1 MGGKALKTV
10 GRIHKEEMEA
20 TYEVLREHIYQ
31 ALGLVIGEYVP
42 CGSFLVRE
50 SCGDIDI
57 AFDVNVAM
65 KRLGLDKEGITKRL
79 NDLYVTLPEYN
90 YSKGLDIH
98 SIPFPIFDKDGK
110 RTDRYVQVDLMPVE
124 SVEMAKWGM
133 MTDGSVPFKSATRNG
148 LLRAIAKFRDTV
160 VHTNNEGTII
170 SFDRFC
176 FDQRHGLFRMVR
188 SFEGKN
194 GRINK
199 TPKTIRKTLVTN
211 VPKDIINILLGV
223 DCKKIENVYDV
234 WNAIVDNPL
243 FINHYV
249 HENNLS
255 FIVKEYIDEMERDGF
270 DYPHVIKDWWNEQ
283 LEDDCK

>member
-10 GRIHKEEMEA
+10 GRIHKEEMET

-110 RTDRYVQVDLMPVE
+110 RTERYVQVDLMPVE
-124 SVEMAKWGM
+124 NIQMAKWGM
-133 MTDGSVPFKSATRNG
+133 MTDGNSPWKSATRNG
-148 LLRAIAKFRDTV
+148 LIRAIAKYRFMEVHCNSNGTV
-160 VHTNNEGTII
+160 L
-170 SFDRFC
+170 SFDRYY
-176 FDQRHGLFRMVR
+176 FDQRHGLFQMTR
-188 SFEGKN
+188 SYEGKN

-199 TPKTIRKTLVTN
+199 TPKTVSKVLLTN
-211 VPKDIINILLGV
+211 DPTEIVKILLNYEYTHM
-223 DCKKIENVYDV
+223 DILNVEDV
-234 WNAIVDNPL
+234 WSVIKEGDFSDVFL
-243 FINHYV
+243 FRV
-249 HENNLS
+249 
-255 FIVKEYIDEMERDGF
+255 VKEYIDEMEREGF
-270 DYPHVIKDWWNEQ
+270 DYPSEIKEWYNEQ
-283 LEDDCK
+283 LEEDDCK

>member
-10 GRIHKEEMEA
+10 GRIHKEEMET

-31 ALGLVIGEYVP
+31 ALSLVIGEYVP

-65 KRLGLDKEGITKRL
+65 RRLGLDKEGITKRL

-110 RTDRYVQVDLMPVE
+110 RTDRYVQVDLIPVE
-124 SVEMAKWGM
+124 NVDMAEWGM
-133 MTDGSVPFKSATRNG
+133 MTDSSVPFKSATRNG
-148 LLRAIAKFRDTV
+148 LLRAIAKYKDIA
-160 VHTNNEGTII
+160 VHTNEDGTVL
-170 SFDRFC
+170 SFDRYY
-176 FDQRHGLFRMVR
+176 FDQRHGLFRMTR
-188 SFEGKN
+188 SYEGKN

-199 TPKTIRKTLVTN
+199 TAKTTEKKLVTN
-211 VPKDIINILLGV
+211 DPEEILFILLDV
-223 DCKKIENVYDV
+223 IDKRKNFKNVMDVWSLISDPEHPLFDKIE
-234 WNAIVDNPL
+234 
-243 FINHYV
+243 
-249 HENNLS
+249 
-255 FIVKEYIDEMERDGF
+255 FIVKEYIDEMEREGF
-270 DYPHVIKDWWNEQ
+270 DYPSEIKEWWNEQ

>member
-10 GRIHKEEMEA
+10 GRIHKEEMET

-31 ALGLVIGEYVP
+31 ALGLVLGEYVP

-65 KRLGLDKEGITKRL
+65 RRLGLDKEGITKRL

-124 SVEMAKWGM
+124 NVGMAQWGM
-133 MTDGSVPFKSATRNG
+133 MTDGDTPWKSATRNG
-148 LLRAIAKFRDTV
+148 LIRAIAKYKDTV
-160 VHTNNEGTII
+160 VHTNEDGTVLY
-170 SFDRFC
+170 FDRLY
-176 FDQRHGLFRMVR
+176 FDQRHGLFRMTR
-188 SFEGKN
+188 SYEGKN

-199 TPKTIRKTLVTN
+199 NPKTIEKKLVTN
-211 VPKDIINILLGV
+211 NPEEILSILLDV
-223 DCKKIENVYDV
+223 IDVRHSFKNVMDV
-234 WNAIVDNPL
+234 WSLISDPEHPL
-243 FINHYV
+243 FDRID
-249 HENNLS
+249 
-255 FIVKEYIDEMERDGF
+255 FIVKEYIDEMEREGF
-270 DYPHVIKDWWNEQ
+270 DYPSEIKEWWNEQ

>member
-10 GRIHKEEMEA
+10 GRIHKEEMET

-31 ALGLVIGEYVP
+31 ALGLVLGEYVP

-79 NDLYVTLPEYN
+79 NDLYVTLPEYA

-124 SVEMAKWGM
+124 NLMMARWGM

-148 LLRAIAKFRDTV
+148 LLRAISKYKDTN
-160 VHTNNEGTII
+160 VHTNDDGTVLY
-170 SFDRFC
+170 FDRLY
-176 FDQRHGLFRMVR
+176 FDQRHGLFRMTR
-188 SFEGKN
+188 SYEGKN

-199 TPKTIRKTLVTN
+199 TAKTISKKLVTN
-211 VPKDIINILLGV
+211 VPWEIFNILLGIELV
-223 DCKKIENVYDV
+223 ARTWLQFENVYDV
-234 WNAIVDNPL
+234 WNAIKDNPEFDL
-243 FINHYV
+243 VRF
-249 HENNLS
+249 S
-255 FIVKEYIDEMERDGF
+255 IVKEYIDEMERDGF
-270 DYPHVIKDWWNEQ
+270 DYPSEIKEWWNEQ

>member
-10 GRIHKEEMEA
+10 GRIHKEEMES

-31 ALGLVIGEYVP
+31 ALGLVLGEYVP

-50 SCGDIDI
+50 SCGDIDV

-65 KRLGLDKEGITKRL
+65 RRLGLDKEGITKRL
-79 NDLYVTLPEYN
+79 NDLYVTLPEYH

-124 SVEMAKWGM
+124 NVGMAQWGM
-133 MTDGSVPFKSATRNG
+133 MTDGDTPWKSATRNG
-148 LLRAIAKFRDTV
+148 LLRAIAKYKDTV
-160 VHTNNEGTII
+160 VHTNEDGSVL
-170 SFDRFC
+170 SFDRLY
-176 FDQRHGLFRMVR
+176 FDQRHGLFRMTR
-188 SFEGKN
+188 SYEGKN

-199 TPKTIRKTLVTN
+199 TAKTIEKKLVTN
-211 VPKDIINILLGV
+211 DPEEILFILLDV
-223 DCKKIENVYDV
+223 IDVRHSFKNVMDV
-234 WNAIVDNPL
+234 WTLIYDPEHPI
-243 FINHYV
+243 FDRID
-249 HENNLS
+249 
-255 FIVKEYIDEMERDGF
+255 FIVKEYIDEMEREGF
-270 DYPHVIKDWWNEQ
+270 DYPSEIKEWWNEQ

>member
-10 GRIHKEEMEA
+10 GRIHKEEMET
-20 TYEVLREHIYQ
+20 TYEVLREHLYQ
-31 ALGLVIGEYVP
+31 ALGLVIGEYCP

-65 KRLGLDKEGITKRL
+65 ERLGLDKEGITKRL
-79 NDLYVTLPEYN
+79 NDLYVTLPEYA

-124 SVEMAKWGM
+124 NVGMAQWGM
-133 MTDGSVPFKSATRNG
+133 MTDGNTPWKSATRNG
-148 LLRAIAKFRDTV
+148 LLRAIAKYKDIV
-160 VHTNNEGTII
+160 VHTNEDGTVL
-170 SFDRFC
+170 SFDRYY
-176 FDQRHGLFRMVR
+176 FDQRHGLFKMTR
-188 SFEGKN
+188 SYEGKN

-199 TPKTIRKTLVTN
+199 TAKTIEKKLVTN
-211 VPKDIINILLGV
+211 DPEEILFILLDV
-223 DCKKIENVYDV
+223 IDVRQSFRNVMDVWTLIYDPEHPIFDKIE
-234 WNAIVDNPL
+234 
-243 FINHYV
+243 
-249 HENNLS
+249 
-255 FIVKEYIDEMERDGF
+255 FIVKEYIDEMNRDGF
-270 DYPHVIKDWWNEQ
+270 DYPSEIKEWWDEQ

>member
-20 TYEVLREHIYQ
+20 TYEVLREHLYQ

-65 KRLGLDKEGITKRL
+65 RRLGLDKEGITKRL
-79 NDLYVTLPEYN
+79 NDLYVTLPEYH

-110 RTDRYVQVDLMPVE
+110 RTDKYVQVDLMPVE
-124 SVEMAKWGM
+124 NVGMAQWGM
-133 MTDGSVPFKSATRNG
+133 MTDGDTPWKSAARNG
-148 LLRAIAKFRDTV
+148 LLRAIAKYKDIV
-160 VHTNNEGTII
+160 VHTNEDGTVL
-170 SFDRFC
+170 SFDRYY
-176 FDQRHGLFRMVR
+176 FDQRHGLFKMTR
-188 SFEGKN
+188 SYEGKN

-199 TPKTIRKTLVTN
+199 TAKTIEKKLVTN
-211 VPKDIINILLGV
+211 DPEEILYILLDV
-223 DCKKIENVYDV
+223 IDVRQSFRNVMDVWTLIYDPEHPIFDKIE
-234 WNAIVDNPL
+234 
-243 FINHYV
+243 
-249 HENNLS
+249 
-255 FIVKEYIDEMERDGF
+255 FIVKEYIDEMNRDGF
-270 DYPHVIKDWWNEQ
+270 DYPSEIKEWWDEQ

>member
-1 MGGKALKTV
+1 
-10 GRIHKEEMEA
+10 MET

-31 ALGLVIGEYVP
+31 ALGLVLGEYVP

-50 SCGDIDI
+50 RCGDIDI

-110 RTDRYVQVDLMPVE
+110 RTERFVQVDLMPVE
-124 SVEMAKWGM
+124 NLMMARWGM

-148 LLRAIAKFRDTV
+148 LLRAISKFKDTN
-160 VHTNNEGTII
+160 VHTNEDGTVLY
-170 SFDRFC
+170 FDRLY
-176 FDQRHGLFRMVR
+176 FDQRHGLFRMTR
-188 SFEGKN
+188 SYEGKN

-199 TPKTIRKTLVTN
+199 TAKTISKKLVTN
-211 VPKDIINILLGV
+211 VPWEIVNILLDIKLV
-223 DCKKIENVYDV
+223 ARTWLQFENVYDV
-234 WNAIVDNPL
+234 WNAIKDNPEFDL
-243 FINHYV
+243 VRFG
-249 HENNLS
+249 
-255 FIVKEYIDEMERDGF
+255 IVKEYIEEMERDGF
-270 DYPHVIKDWWNEQ
+270 DYPSEIKEWWNEQ

>member
-10 GRIHKEEMEA
+10 GRIHKEEMET
-20 TYEVLREHIYQ
+20 TYEVLREHLYQ

-90 YSKGLDIH
+90 YAKGLDIH

-124 SVEMAKWGM
+124 NVGMAEWGM
-133 MTDGSVPFKSATRNG
+133 LTDGSVPFKSATRNG
-148 LLRAIAKFRDTV
+148 LLRAIAKYKDTN
-160 VHTNNEGTII
+160 VHANEDGTVLY
-170 SFDRFC
+170 FDRLY
-176 FDQRHGLFRMVR
+176 FDQRRGLFRMTR
-188 SFEGKN
+188 SYEGKN

-199 TPKTIRKTLVTN
+199 TAKTVSKEFVTN
-211 VPKDIINILLGV
+211 DPEEILFILLDV
-223 DCKKIENVYDV
+223 IDKRKNFKNVMDV
-234 WNAIVDNPL
+234 WSLISDPEHPL
-243 FINHYV
+243 FDKF
-249 HENNLS
+249 E
-255 FIVKEYIDEMERDGF
+255 FIVKEYIDEMERDGY
-270 DYPHVIKDWWNEQ
+270 DYPSEIKEWWNEQ

>member
-20 TYEVLREHIYQ
+20 TYEVLREHLYQ

-110 RTDRYVQVDLMPVE
+110 RTERYVQVDLMPVE
-124 SVEMAKWGM
+124 NVGMAQWGM
-133 MTDGSVPFKSATRNG
+133 MTDGNTPWKSATRNG
-148 LLRAIAKFRDTV
+148 LLRAIAKYKDIVVRTNEDGTV
-160 VHTNNEGTII
+160 L
-170 SFDRFC
+170 SFDRYY
-176 FDQRHGLFRMVR
+176 FDQRHGLFKMTR
-188 SFEGKN
+188 SYEGKN

-199 TPKTIRKTLVTN
+199 TAKTIEKKLVTN
-211 VPKDIINILLGV
+211 DPEEILFILLDV
-223 DCKKIENVYDV
+223 IDVRQSFRNVMDVWTLIYDPEHPIFDKIE
-234 WNAIVDNPL
+234 
-243 FINHYV
+243 
-249 HENNLS
+249 
-255 FIVKEYIDEMERDGF
+255 FIVKEYIDEMNRDGF
-270 DYPHVIKDWWNEQ
+270 DYPSEIKEWWNEQ

>member
-10 GRIHKEEMEA
+10 GRIHKDEMET
-20 TYEVLREHIYQ
+20 TYEVLREHLYQ

-65 KRLGLDKEGITKRL
+65 ERLGLDKEGITKRL
-79 NDLYVTLPEYN
+79 NDLYVTLPEYV

-110 RTDRYVQVDLMPVE
+110 RTERYVQVDLMPVE

-133 MTDGSVPFKSATRNG
+133 LTDKHVSWKSATRNG
-148 LLRAIAKFRDTV
+148 LLRAIAKFRDTNV
-160 VHTNNEGTII
+160 RTNEDG
-170 SFDRFC
+170 SVFEFDRLY
-176 FDQRHGLFRMVR
+176 FDQRHGLFRMTR
-188 SFEGKN
+188 SYEGKN

-199 TPKTIRKTLVTN
+199 TAKTISKKLISNNPSMIVKLLLDYTDTHW
-211 VPKDIINILLGV
+211 DILNA
-223 DCKKIENVYDV
+223 EDV
-234 WNAIVDNPL
+234 WSVLMENAYFDNRR
-243 FINHYV
+243 FA
-249 HENNLS
+249 
-255 FIVKEYIDEMERDGF
+255 IVKEYIEEMERDGF
-270 DYPHVIKDWWNEQ
+270 DYPSEIKEWYNKQ

>member
-10 GRIHKEEMEA
+10 GRIHKEEMET

-50 SCGDIDI
+50 SCGDIDV

-65 KRLGLDKEGITKRL
+65 RRLGLDKEGITKRL

-124 SVEMAKWGM
+124 NVGMAQWGM
-133 MTDGSVPFKSATRNG
+133 MTDK
-148 LLRAIAKFRDTV
+148 
-160 VHTNNEGTII
+160 HT
-170 SFDRFC
+170 
-176 FDQRHGLFRMVR
+176 
-188 SFEGKN
+188 
-194 GRINK
+194 
-199 TPKTIRKTLVTN
+199 P
-211 VPKDIINILLGV
+211 
-223 DCKKIENVYDV
+223 
-234 WNAIVDNPL
+234 
-243 FINHYV
+243 
-249 HENNLS
+249 
-255 FIVKEYIDEMERDGF
+255 
-270 DYPHVIKDWWNEQ
+270 
-283 LEDDCK
+283 

>member
-20 TYEVLREHIYQ
+20 TYEVLREHLYQ

-65 KRLGLDKEGITKRL
+65 RRLGLDKEGITERL

-124 SVEMAKWGM
+124 NVGMAEWGM
-133 MTDGSVPFKSATRNG
+133 MTDGNTQWKSATRNG
-148 LLRAIAKFRDTV
+148 LIRAISKYKDTN
-160 VHTNNEGTII
+160 VHTNEDGTVLY
-170 SFDRFC
+170 FDRLY
-176 FDQRHGLFRMVR
+176 FDQRHGLFRMTR
-188 SFEGKN
+188 SYEGKN

-199 TPKTIRKTLVTN
+199 TAKTIEKKLITN
-211 VPKDIINILLGV
+211 DPEEILFILLDV
-223 DCKKIENVYDV
+223 IDVRHSFRNVMDVWSLISDPEHPLFDKIE
-234 WNAIVDNPL
+234 
-243 FINHYV
+243 
-249 HENNLS
+249 
-255 FIVKEYIDEMERDGF
+255 FIVKEYIEEMEREGF
-270 DYPHVIKDWWNEQ
+270 DYPSEIKEWWNEQ

>member
-65 KRLGLDKEGITKRL
+65 RRLGLDKEGITKRL

-124 SVEMAKWGM
+124 NVGMAEWGM
-133 MTDGSVPFKSATRNG
+133 MTDGDTPWKSATRNG
-148 LLRAIAKFRDTV
+148 LIRAIAKYKDTV
-160 VHTNNEGTII
+160 VHTNEDGTVLY
-170 SFDRFC
+170 FDRLY
-176 FDQRHGLFRMVR
+176 FDQRHGLFRMTR
-188 SFEGKN
+188 SYEGKN

-199 TPKTIRKTLVTN
+199 TAKTIEKKLVTN
-211 VPKDIINILLGV
+211 DPEEILFILLDV
-223 DCKKIENVYDV
+223 IDVRHSFKNVMDV
-234 WNAIVDNPL
+234 WSLINDPEHPL
-243 FINHYV
+243 FDRID
-249 HENNLS
+249 

-270 DYPHVIKDWWNEQ
+270 DYPSEIKEWWNEQ

>member
-10 GRIHKEEMEA
+10 GRIHKEEMET
-20 TYEVLREHIYQ
+20 TYEVLREHLYQ

-124 SVEMAKWGM
+124 NVGMAQWGM
-133 MTDGSVPFKSATRNG
+133 MTDGNTPWKSATRNG
-148 LLRAIAKFRDTV
+148 LLRAIAKYKDTN
-160 VHTNNEGTII
+160 VHTNEDGTVLY
-170 SFDRFC
+170 FDRLY
-176 FDQRHGLFRMVR
+176 FDQRHGLFKMTR
-188 SFEGKN
+188 SYEGKN

-199 TPKTIRKTLVTN
+199 TAKTIEKKLVTN
-211 VPKDIINILLGV
+211 DPEEILFILLDV
-223 DCKKIENVYDV
+223 IDVRHSFRNVMDVWTLIYDPEHPIFDKIE
-234 WNAIVDNPL
+234 
-243 FINHYV
+243 
-249 HENNLS
+249 
-255 FIVKEYIDEMERDGF
+255 FIVKEYIDEMEREGF
-270 DYPHVIKDWWNEQ
+270 DYPSEIKEWWDEQ
-283 LEDDCK
+283 LEDETK

>member
-10 GRIHKEEMEA
+10 GRIHKDEMET

-65 KRLGLDKEGITKRL
+65 GRLGLDKQGITKRL
-79 NDLYVTLPEYN
+79 NDLYVTLPEYA

-124 SVEMAKWGM
+124 NVGMAQWGM
-133 MTDGSVPFKSATRNG
+133 MTDGNTPWKSATRNG
-148 LLRAIAKFRDTV
+148 LLRAIAKYKDIV
-160 VHTNNEGTII
+160 VHTNEDGSVL
-170 SFDRFC
+170 SFDRYY
-176 FDQRHGLFRMVR
+176 FDQRHGLFKMTR
-188 SFEGKN
+188 SYEGKN

-199 TPKTIRKTLVTN
+199 TAKTIEKKLVTN
-211 VPKDIINILLGV
+211 DPEEILFILLDV
-223 DCKKIENVYDV
+223 IDVRQSFRNVMDVWTLIYDPEHPLFDKIE
-234 WNAIVDNPL
+234 
-243 FINHYV
+243 
-249 HENNLS
+249 
-255 FIVKEYIDEMERDGF
+255 FIVKEYIDEMNRDGF
-270 DYPHVIKDWWNEQ
+270 DYPSEIKEWWDEQ

>member
-10 GRIHKEEMEA
+10 GRIHKEEMET
-20 TYEVLREHIYQ
+20 TYEILREHLYQ

-50 SCGDIDI
+50 SCGDIDV

-65 KRLGLDKEGITKRL
+65 RRLGLDKEGITKRL

-110 RTDRYVQVDLMPVE
+110 RTERYVQVDLMPVE
-124 SVEMAKWGM
+124 NVGMAEWGM
-133 MTDGSVPFKSATRNG
+133 MTDGNIQWKSATRNG
-148 LLRAIAKFRDTV
+148 LIRAISKYKDTN
-160 VHTNNEGTII
+160 VHTNEDGTVLY
-170 SFDRFC
+170 FDRLY
-176 FDQRHGLFRMVR
+176 FDQRHGLFRMTR
-188 SFEGKN
+188 SYEGKN

-199 TPKTIRKTLVTN
+199 TAKTIEKKLITN
-211 VPKDIINILLGV
+211 DPEEILFILLDV
-223 DCKKIENVYDV
+223 IDVRQSFRNVMDVWSLISDPEHPLFDKIE
-234 WNAIVDNPL
+234 
-243 FINHYV
+243 
-249 HENNLS
+249 
-255 FIVKEYIDEMERDGF
+255 FIVKEYIEEMERDGF
-270 DYPHVIKDWWNEQ
+270 DYPSEIKEWYNEQ

>member
-10 GRIHKEEMEA
+10 ERIHKEEMEA
-20 TYEVLREHIYQ
+20 TYEVLREHLYQ

-65 KRLGLDKEGITKRL
+65 RRLGLDKEGITKRL

-110 RTDRYVQVDLMPVE
+110 RTNRYVQVDLMPVE
-124 SVEMAKWGM
+124 NVGMAQWGM
-133 MTDGSVPFKSATRNG
+133 MTDGDTPWKSATRNG
-148 LLRAIAKFRDTV
+148 LLRAIAKYKDIV
-160 VHTNNEGTII
+160 VHTNEDGTVL
-170 SFDRFC
+170 SFDRYY
-176 FDQRHGLFRMVR
+176 FDQRHGLFRMTR
-188 SFEGKN
+188 SYEGKN

-199 TPKTIRKTLVTN
+199 TAKTIEKKLVTN
-211 VPKDIINILLGV
+211 DPEEILFILLDV
-223 DCKKIENVYDV
+223 IDVRQSFRNVMDVWTLIYDPEHPLFDKIE
-234 WNAIVDNPL
+234 
-243 FINHYV
+243 
-249 HENNLS
+249 
-255 FIVKEYIDEMERDGF
+255 FIVKEYIDEMNRDGF
-270 DYPHVIKDWWNEQ
+270 DYPSEIKEWWDEQ

>member
-1 MGGKALKTV
+1 
-10 GRIHKEEMEA
+10 MET

-110 RTDRYVQVDLMPVE
+110 RTDRFVQVDLMPVQN
-124 SVEMAKWGM
+124 VGMAEWGM

-148 LLRAIAKFRDTV
+148 LLRAIAKYKDIN
-160 VHTNNEGTII
+160 VHTNEDGTVLY
-170 SFDRFC
+170 FDRLF
-176 FDQRHGLFRMVR
+176 FDQRHGLFRMTR
-188 SFEGKN
+188 SYEGKN

-199 TPKTIRKTLVTN
+199 TAKTIEKKLVTN
-211 VPKDIINILLGV
+211 DPEEILFILLDV
-223 DCKKIENVYDV
+223 IDVRQSFRNVIDVWSLIYDPEHPLFDKIE
-234 WNAIVDNPL
+234 
-243 FINHYV
+243 
-249 HENNLS
+249 
-255 FIVKEYIDEMERDGF
+255 FIVKEYIDEMEREGF
-270 DYPHVIKDWWNEQ
+270 DYPSEIKEWWNEQ

>member
-50 SCGDIDI
+50 SSGDIDI

-65 KRLGLDKEGITKRL
+65 KRLGLDKKGITKRL

-110 RTDRYVQVDLMPVE
+110 RTERYVQVDLMPVE
-124 SVEMAKWGM
+124 NVGMAQWGM
-133 MTDGSVPFKSATRNG
+133 MTDGNTPWKSATRNG
-148 LLRAIAKFRDTV
+148 LLRAIAKYKDIV
-160 VHTNNEGTII
+160 VHTNEDGTVL
-170 SFDRFC
+170 SFDRYY
-176 FDQRHGLFRMVR
+176 FDQRHGLFKMTR
-188 SFEGKN
+188 SYEGKN

-199 TPKTIRKTLVTN
+199 TAKTIEKKLVTN
-211 VPKDIINILLGV
+211 DPEEILFILLDV
-223 DCKKIENVYDV
+223 IDVRQSFRNVMDVWTLIYDPEHPLFDKIE
-234 WNAIVDNPL
+234 
-243 FINHYV
+243 
-249 HENNLS
+249 
-255 FIVKEYIDEMERDGF
+255 FIVKEYIDEMNRDGF
-270 DYPHVIKDWWNEQ
+270 DYPYEIKEWWDEQ

>member
-31 ALGLVIGEYVP
+31 ALGLVKGEYVP

-65 KRLGLDKEGITKRL
+65 RRLGLDKEGITKRL

-124 SVEMAKWGM
+124 NVGMAEWGM
-133 MTDGSVPFKSATRNG
+133 MTDGNTPWKSATRNG
-148 LLRAIAKFRDTV
+148 LLRAIAKYKDIV
-160 VHTNNEGTII
+160 VHTNEDGSVL
-170 SFDRFC
+170 SFDRYY
-176 FDQRHGLFRMVR
+176 FDQRHGLFRMTR
-188 SFEGKN
+188 SYEGKN

-199 TPKTIRKTLVTN
+199 TAKTIEKKLVTN
-211 VPKDIINILLGV
+211 DPEEILFILLDV
-223 DCKKIENVYDV
+223 IDVRQSFRNVMDVWSLIYDPEHPVFDKIE
-234 WNAIVDNPL
+234 
-243 FINHYV
+243 
-249 HENNLS
+249 
-255 FIVKEYIDEMERDGF
+255 FIVKEYIDEMNRDGF
-270 DYPHVIKDWWNEQ
+270 DYPSEIKEWWDEQ

>member
-10 GRIHKEEMEA
+10 GRIHKDEMET

-65 KRLGLDKEGITKRL
+65 RRLGLDKEGITKRL

-98 SIPFPIFDKDGK
+98 SIPFPIFDKNGK

-124 SVEMAKWGM
+124 NVGMAEWGM
-133 MTDGSVPFKSATRNG
+133 MTDGNTQWKSATRNG
-148 LLRAIAKFRDTV
+148 LIRAIAKYKDTV
-160 VHTNNEGTII
+160 VHTNEDGTVLY
-170 SFDRFC
+170 FDRLY
-176 FDQRHGLFRMVR
+176 FDQRHGLFRMTR
-188 SFEGKN
+188 SYEGKN

-199 TPKTIRKTLVTN
+199 TAKTIEKKLVTN
-211 VPKDIINILLGV
+211 DPEEILFILLDV
-223 DCKKIENVYDV
+223 IDVRHSFKNVMDV
-234 WNAIVDNPL
+234 WSLISDPEHPL
-243 FINHYV
+243 FDRID
-249 HENNLS
+249 
-255 FIVKEYIDEMERDGF
+255 FIVKEYIDEMEREGF
-270 DYPHVIKDWWNEQ
+270 DYPSEIKEWWNEQ

>member
-50 SCGDIDI
+50 SCGDIDV

-124 SVEMAKWGM
+124 NVGMAEWGM
-133 MTDGSVPFKSATRNG
+133 MTDGNTPWKSATRNG
-148 LLRAIAKFRDTV
+148 LIRAIAKYKDTV
-160 VHTNNEGTII
+160 VHTNEDGTVLY
-170 SFDRFC
+170 FDRLY
-176 FDQRHGLFRMVR
+176 FDQRHGLFRMTR
-188 SFEGKN
+188 SYEGKN

-199 TPKTIRKTLVTN
+199 TAKTIEKKLVTN
-211 VPKDIINILLGV
+211 DPEEILYILLDV
-223 DCKKIENVYDV
+223 IDVRHSFRNVMDV
-234 WNAIVDNPL
+234 WTLIYDPEHPL
-243 FINHYV
+243 FDRID
-249 HENNLS
+249 
-255 FIVKEYIDEMERDGF
+255 FIVKEYIDEMEREGF
-270 DYPHVIKDWWNEQ
+270 DYPSEIKEWWNEQ

>member
-10 GRIHKEEMEA
+10 GRIHKEEMET

-65 KRLGLDKEGITKRL
+65 RRLGLDKEGITKRL

-110 RTDRYVQVDLMPVE
+110 RTERFVQVDLMPVE
-124 SVEMAKWGM
+124 NVGMAEWGM
-133 MTDGSVPFKSATRNG
+133 MTDGNTQWKSATRNG
-148 LLRAIAKFRDTV
+148 LIRAISKYKDTN
-160 VHTNNEGTII
+160 VHTNEDGTVLY
-170 SFDRFC
+170 FDRLY
-176 FDQRHGLFRMVR
+176 FDQRHGLFRMTR
-188 SFEGKN
+188 SYEGKN
-194 GRINK
+194 GCINK
-199 TPKTIRKTLVTN
+199 TAKTIEKKLVTN
-211 VPKDIINILLGV
+211 DPEEILFILLDV
-223 DCKKIENVYDV
+223 IDVRQSFRNVMDVWSLISDPEHPLFDKIE
-234 WNAIVDNPL
+234 
-243 FINHYV
+243 
-249 HENNLS
+249 
-255 FIVKEYIDEMERDGF
+255 FIVKEYIDEMEREGF
-270 DYPHVIKDWWNEQ
+270 DYPSEIKEWWNEQ
-283 LEDDCK
+283 LEDECK

>member
-10 GRIHKEEMEA
+10 GRIHKDEMET

-65 KRLGLDKEGITKRL
+65 RRLGLDKEGITKRL

-124 SVEMAKWGM
+124 NVGMAQWGM
-133 MTDGSVPFKSATRNG
+133 MTDGDTPWKSATRNG
-148 LLRAIAKFRDTV
+148 LLRAIAKYKDTV
-160 VHTNNEGTII
+160 VHTNEDGSVL
-170 SFDRFC
+170 SFDRLY
-176 FDQRHGLFRMVR
+176 FDQRHGLFRMTR
-188 SFEGKN
+188 SYEGKN

-199 TPKTIRKTLVTN
+199 TAKTIEKKLVTN
-211 VPKDIINILLGV
+211 NPEEILYILLDV
-223 DCKKIENVYDV
+223 INVRHSFKNVMDV
-234 WNAIVDNPL
+234 WSLISDPEHPL
-243 FINHYV
+243 FDRID
-249 HENNLS
+249 

-270 DYPHVIKDWWNEQ
+270 DYPSEIKEWWNEQ

>member
-10 GRIHKEEMEA
+10 GRIHKEEMET

-124 SVEMAKWGM
+124 NVGMAEWGM
-133 MTDGSVPFKSATRNG
+133 MTDGNTPWKSATRNG
-148 LLRAIAKFRDTV
+148 LIRAISKYKDTN
-160 VHTNNEGTII
+160 VHTNEDGTVLY
-170 SFDRFC
+170 FDRLY
-176 FDQRHGLFRMVR
+176 FDQRHGLFRMTR
-188 SFEGKN
+188 SYEGKN

-199 TPKTIRKTLVTN
+199 TAKTIEKKLVTN
-211 VPKDIINILLGV
+211 DPEEILFILLDV
-223 DCKKIENVYDV
+223 IDVRHSFRNVMDVWSLISDPEHPLFDKIE
-234 WNAIVDNPL
+234 
-243 FINHYV
+243 
-249 HENNLS
+249 

-270 DYPHVIKDWWNEQ
+270 DYPSEIKEWWNEQ

>member
-10 GRIHKEEMEA
+10 GRIHKEEMET

-65 KRLGLDKEGITKRL
+65 ERLGLDKEGITKRL

-124 SVEMAKWGM
+124 NVGMSQWGM
-133 MTDGSVPFKSATRNG
+133 MTDVNTPWKSATRNG
-148 LLRAIAKFRDTV
+148 LLRAIAKYKDTN
-160 VHTNNEGTII
+160 VHTNEDGTVLY
-170 SFDRFC
+170 FDRLY
-176 FDQRHGLFRMVR
+176 FDQRHGLFRMTR
-188 SFEGKN
+188 SYEGKD

-199 TPKTIRKTLVTN
+199 SAKTIEKKLVTN
-211 VPKDIINILLGV
+211 DPEEILFILLDV
-223 DCKKIENVYDV
+223 IDVRQSFRNIMDVWSLISDPEHPIFDKIE
-234 WNAIVDNPL
+234 
-243 FINHYV
+243 
-249 HENNLS
+249 
-255 FIVKEYIDEMERDGF
+255 FIVKEYIDEMNRDGF
-270 DYPHVIKDWWNEQ
+270 DYPSEIKEWWDEQ

>member
-20 TYEVLREHIYQ
+20 TYEVLREHLYQ

-50 SCGDIDI
+50 SSGDIDV

-65 KRLGLDKEGITKRL
+65 RRLGLDKEGITKRL

-124 SVEMAKWGM
+124 NVGMAEWGM

-148 LLRAIAKFRDTV
+148 LLRAIAKYKDIV
-160 VHTNNEGTII
+160 VHTNEDGTVL
-170 SFDRFC
+170 SFDRYY
-176 FDQRHGLFRMVR
+176 FDQRHGLFRMTR
-188 SFEGKN
+188 SYEGKN
-194 GRINK
+194 GHINK
-199 TPKTIRKTLVTN
+199 IPKTIDKKLVTN
-211 VPKDIINILLGV
+211 DPEEILFILLDV
-223 DCKKIENVYDV
+223 IDVRQSFRNVMDVWTLIYDPEHPLFDKIE
-234 WNAIVDNPL
+234 
-243 FINHYV
+243 
-249 HENNLS
+249 
-255 FIVKEYIDEMERDGF
+255 FIVKEYIDEMNRDGF
-270 DYPHVIKDWWNEQ
+270 DYPSEIKEWWNEQ

>member
-10 GRIHKEEMEA
+10 GRIYKEEMET

-31 ALGLVIGEYVP
+31 ALGLVKGEYVP

-110 RTDRYVQVDLMPVE
+110 RTGRYVQVDLMPVE
-124 SVEMAKWGM
+124 NVGMAEWGM
-133 MTDGSVPFKSATRNG
+133 MTDGNTPWKSATRNG
-148 LLRAIAKFRDTV
+148 LLRAIAKYKDII
-160 VHTNNEGTII
+160 VHTNEDGTVL
-170 SFDRFC
+170 SFDRYY
-176 FDQRHGLFRMVR
+176 FDQRHGLFKMTR
-188 SFEGKN
+188 SYEGKN

-199 TPKTIRKTLVTN
+199 TAKTIEKKLITN
-211 VPKDIINILLGV
+211 DPEEILFILLDV
-223 DCKKIENVYDV
+223 IDKRKNFKNVMDVWTLIYDPEHPLFDKIE
-234 WNAIVDNPL
+234 
-243 FINHYV
+243 
-249 HENNLS
+249 
-255 FIVKEYIDEMERDGF
+255 FIVKEYIDEMNRDGF
-270 DYPHVIKDWWNEQ
+270 DYPSEIKEWWDEQ
-283 LEDDCK
+283 LEEDCK